1 MSKASS
7 GLNRELAIMKRFAK
21 TLDECSPDERMRILN
36 WCDTRRQHE
45 MYSKGALQAR
55 EKDVGVGVAGNGELF
70 PE

>member
-7 GLNRELAIMKRFAK
+7 DLNRELAIMKRFAK
-21 TLDECSPDERMRILN
+21 TLDECTPDQRMRILN

-45 MYSKGALQAR
+45 IEAT
-55 EKDVGVGVAGNGELF
+55 VANTPKQEGLF